1 MELPLHVIEKYRDVS
16 LEGKLLPM
24 YSNSLLNH
32 HLKQIAGIC
41 GIELKLVF
49 HAARHTYV
57 TEISL
62 SHGVPLETVSKM
74 LGHRQIKTTQIYA
87 SAPRMVA

>member
-1 MELPLHVIEKYRDVS
+1 
-16 LEGKLLPM
+16 M

-49 HAARHTYV
+49 HAARHTCA
-57 TEISL
+57 TEITL
-62 SHGVPLETVSKM
+62 SHEVPHETVSKM

-87 SAPRMVA
+87 SAPRLVA